1 MRGARAAAARAAERG
16 ESRKAHGGGGL
27 RADGWRSGGAG
38 ASAAPV
44 GGSFAT
50 SSRHPRERRGRGDRS
65 RAGAD
70 TADSAVG
77 GRNGEAGGPA
87 EGVER
92 GTEQRRAEE

>member
-16 ESRKAHGGGGL
+16 ESRKAHSGGGL
-27 RADGWRSGGAG
+27 RADGWRGGG
-38 ASAAPV
+38 TGSSAAPV

-50 SSRHPRERRGRGDRS
+50 SSRRSRDGRSRGDRG